1 MLTGEGTRNS
11 QLESYMSYVT
21 TASSAGSNP
30 MQRQDSTPFSEVDTS
45 PASGTVSPSAN
56 DRSQLERNAI
66 LKDFLRLGPKGH
78 EGSLWDDNYLSL
90 IQGVF
95 FRACIR
101 PPCLQDEQLQ
111 RSKFQYTM
119 TRGARYGLLLLCI
132 ALHLARDVWT
142 PPLDAPPFS
151 LAPALPLSL
160 SHLLRAALAI
170 ALPSSLY
177 AVSDYVET
185 LHFWLSLALLTRSLL
200 LLLLFL
206 LNPSSELSALT
217 MGELWPVLT
226 TAAAAGL
233 IEVRWWVSARRAAQR
248 LSADSAAYAHAW
260 DEVLQDEREQKH
272 LARVC
277 KLCEHYRELRPAM
290 QCVVLGDATSK
301 HKGAA
306 AAEHSKPTPT
316 VRVQSIDQL
325 HQQSMIVQPMLRAR
339 VQWWASRS
347 HGWFKAKHASPDE
360 PFIKW
365 DDEAALSD
373 KIAWAATKTFRR
385 SMAKAERVYQFEVA
399 RLCDVTRE
407 TIWFESLHDL
417 ETCVMNISW
426 DRWAEIVQVKNA
438 LHPASSSHATGGFRF
453 VKLLLRLGTPQ
464 AKELG
469 LDGHVCEVLLVLKQL
484 ELAKLPGAHARFT
497 DWRDHRSAQFQQRMA
512 SFASLSLSACNPLS
526 WFGSASACNLR
537 AQTHRTRLVKTGSR
551 KLLEEEVARIASQE
565 QAARQLDWRRGQ
577 RSAASTRGVERAA
590 MLQEYAE
597 AMKDYLWGANN
608 GVYGMIGKRRTT
620 IEAATH
626 SSALAGCFRMKQPM
640 ASVLCRPLA
649 QALVGTAGL
658 VHLFLAMSNMAAR
671 SEIAAAS
678 DRIAR
683 FTSLQPLE
691 AQRLPASCISSH
703 SLLLDSDQ
711 LDALGAAA
719 GSTPAVFEHAP
730 AVDVSALAFPLLAL
744 GAILVSVTMICAAV
758 LGYLKRAGK
767 AVKVLKAVLV
777 VHMLLRFL
785 VILLL
790 ICGAR
795 ASEALVV
802 SSWVVSVGVWLLL
815 VHFAPHTLLEAFVA
829 SGTITLLS
837 TLAVRASVYGFS
849 AGWMV
854 LLDPVACMCIAL
866 GVGCKALVLWN
877 EYRCEQAFQ
886 RDVQVYDT
894 IWTELLHQDR
904 CQSVLDKLK
913 FCTDQIEA
921 RIAGSGGVLRQRCL
935 EWHPSLD
942 HEAEAL
948 DPLWW
953 RECALWESAE
963 LFARSPATQS
973 IDQLYAQAEVASVVM
988 RHKLKHW
995 AVGSKGLFLRKA
1007 AASGCERRQWARA
1020 AELLSGEEEDISWG
1034 PLKRESRAIE
1044 KAFRCYGGDVSRLLD
1059 LSRHSIVFEEPE
1071 HMLQCVELLRADP
1084 DVQVLR
1090 IKNELHPSEAGSN
1103 GYRQVL
1109 INVAIVTEETQRM
1122 GVSMHVSEIQLLPL
1136 ALALAKTDDGHR
1148 RYVMRRNARGE

>member
-497 DWRDHRSAQFQQRMA
+497 DWRDHRSAHIWQRKGRT
-512 SFASLSLSACNPLS
+512 SFLSLAPFWRSSVSYFSSKQQLKPHRR
-526 WFGSASACNLR
+526 R
-537 AQTHRTRLVKTGSR
+537 AQQQQSNS
-551 KLLEEEVARIASQE
+551 LEEEVARIASQE
-565 QAARQLDWRRGQ
+565 EAARELDWRRVQ
-577 RSAASTRGVERAA
+577 RNTSSSRGVERAA
-590 MLQEYAE
+590 MLQAYAE
-597 AMKDYLWGANN
+597 AMKDYLWGVNN
-608 GVYGMIGKRRTT
+608 EVYGTIGNRRTT
-620 IEAATH
+620 FEAATH
-626 SSALAGCFRMKQPM
+626 HSSFTGCFRMKQPI
-640 ASVLCRPLA
+640 AAILCRPLA
-649 QALVGTAGL
+649 QGLVGLSGLVLLAVAGADMAALSASSASSASSPRIVALFDPRLAPLRQGVSVLRVEEAGYAGL
-658 VHLFLAMSNMAAR
+658 
-671 SEIAAAS
+671 
-678 DRIAR
+678 
-683 FTSLQPLE
+683 
-691 AQRLPASCISSH
+691 LP
-703 SLLLDSDQ
+703 
-711 LDALGAAA
+711 LGAMLI
-719 GSTPAVFEHAP
+719 
-730 AVDVSALAFPLLAL
+730 ALPML
-744 GAILVSVTMICAAV
+744 SAAV
-758 LGYLKRAGK
+758 LAYLKRAAM
-767 AVKVLKAVLV
+767 AVKVVKRLLLL
-777 VHMLLRFL
+777 HMLPNLLAIAFL
-785 VILLL
+785 LSD
-790 ICGAR
+790 GHSR
-795 ASEALVV
+795 EALVV

-854 LLDPVACMCIAL
+854 LLDPVASMYIFL

-877 EYRCEQAFQ
+877 ECKCEQAFQ
-886 RDVQVYDT
+886 RDVQIYQA
-894 IWTELLHQDR
+894 IWTEMLQQD
-904 CQSVLDKLK
+904 QTSGVLEKLK
-913 FCTDQIEA
+913 YCTDQIEA
-921 RIAGSGGVLRQRCL
+921 RITGGGRVLRQRSL

-942 HEAEAL
+942 HEPEAL
-948 DPLWW
+948 DPVWW

-963 LFARSPATQS
+963 LFARAPATHS